1 MPLPFIKN
9 MYLEPETMHFF
20 RQIAIP
26 RKVGTEGH
34 LIVNGII
41 KEKFQRIEG
50 LQFHTQKFQASNF
63 YMGTVLSTM
72 HPFIALLAIA
82 SAVLILNGDY
92 RAGNVLSIIT
102 WVIALFNRNII
113 WFLQFR
119 VRKIG
124 KTFDCENII
133 GYIPPKHELKQNV
146 VFVAHY
152 DTISHELDPIVEGW
166 GYFAGFI
173 GMVIYSINLYVIS
186 WQAASIPGYVLNA
199 ISFIWGI
206 PLVVLALL
214 GLINRKRNF
223 TKGVLDNASGIAQLY
238 DLAKK
243 VARTPLKNTG
253 VYFLCS
259 DGEELG
265 DFGAYMFFKE
275 NKFNL
280 SRNNTH
286 SIVVDSIGAKKNNI
300 ILNAFS
306 LPKLHFGPEVERVM
320 EKVMEDTKP
329 PIKFQW
335 IPPLLQIAT
344 DHVPIVR
351 LRYKAIVVAC
361 SSFVFHGES
370 DNWNEFDQKNYE
382 EICKFLENTLR
393 KFDSEQ
399 NFNQRAELVQGYP

>member
-1 MPLPFIKN
+1 
-9 MYLEPETMHFF
+9 MYLEPDTMHLF
-20 RQIAIP
+20 REIAIP

-34 LIVNGII
+34 AKVNDIL
-41 KEKFQRIEG
+41 KDKFRRIEG

-72 HPFIALLAIA
+72 HPFIALLAIT
-82 SAVLILNGDY
+82 SALLILNGY
-92 RAGNVLSIIT
+92 FRAGNVLSVIT
-102 WVIALFNRNII
+102 CIIALFNRNII
-113 WFLQFR
+113 WWLQFR

-124 KTFDCENII
+124 KTFECENII
-133 GYIPPKHELKQNV
+133 GYVPPKSELKQNV

-152 DTISHELDPIVEGW
+152 DTISHELDPTLEAW

-186 WQAASIPGYVLNA
+186 WQAANVPGYVLNA
-199 ISFIWGI
+199 ISFVWGI
-206 PLVVLALL
+206 PLVILALL
-214 GLINRKRNF
+214 GLINKKQNY
-223 TKGVLDNASGIAQLY
+223 TKGVLDNASGVAQLY

-243 VARTPLKNTG
+243 VSRKPLEHTG

-275 NKFNL
+275 NEFNL
-280 SRNNTH
+280 SRKNTH
-286 SIVVDSIGAKKNNI
+286 SIVVDSIGAKKDNI

-306 LPKLHFGPEVERVM
+306 LPKIHFAPEVEKIMSEVM
-320 EKVMEDTKP
+320 KEINP
-329 PIKFQW
+329 PIRFQW

-382 EICKFLENTLR
+382 DICKFLEVVLR
-393 KFDSEQ
+393 KFDYEQ
-399 NFNQRAELVQGYP
+399 FKAYNA